1 MTAKLTFYV
10 EQPKLVL
17 DKQDNAA
24 FKCYKVYTTNISEL
38 TATSHLS
45 NIAPLFAVL
54 HPTG

>member
-17 DKQDNAA
+17 DKQDSAA

-38 TATSHLS
+38 TATSLLS